1 LEESTTKDLDEV
13 TTVIDNKTSGMK
25 EDDEITNLKIFE
37 QVFPSEN
44 TIIYMQ
50 NKIEV
55 QQDMEITSEGNS
67 Y

>member
-13 TTVIDNKTSGMK
+13 TTVMDNKTSGMK

-37 QVFPSEN
+37 KVFPSQN

>member
-1 LEESTTKDLDEV
+1 M
-13 TTVIDNKTSGMK
+13 DNKTSGMK

-37 QVFPSEN
+37 KVFPSQN